1 MSVDD
6 LIAKAKAQLEEAEP
20 VTKHVTL
27 GGEMVGVRYRPLS
40 GDKWRSLTRQHL
52 PREGSFMD
60 QNLGYNVDESVRG
73 FPNFE
78 IVRGD
83 DDVDDLRRFK
93 DDQKWHYIWPE
104 VFEALEAPAIEIL
117 AQSLW
122 ESHEYD
128 ALERMKAAGKAL
140 RAGQEKKRASRGN
153 STSQSEN

>member
-1 MSVDD
+1 MNVDD
-6 LIAKAKAQLEEAEP
+6 LIAKAKAQLDEAEP

-27 GGEMVGVRYRPLS
+27 GGEMVGIRYRPLG
-40 GDKWRSLTRQHL
+40 GDKWRALTRQHL

-78 IVRGD
+78 IVGED
-83 DDVDDLRRFK
+83 DKVDDLKRFR

-104 VFEALEAPAIEIL
+104 VFETLEAPAIEIL

-122 ESHEYD
+122 ETHEYE
-128 ALERMKAAGKAL
+128 AQQRMIAAGKAL
-140 RAGQEKKRASRGN
+140 RAGRGKKPASPA
-153 STSQSEN
+153 SSASQSEN